1 MKAAVVGADGKLKVA
16 DVPTPEAAPGSVVV
30 EVAYCGICGSD
41 VHMLDAGMMP
51 QGSVPGHELSGRIA
65 SVGQGVEGWREG
77 DPVVVLPLDPCFS
90 CEPCRHGAVSL
101 CQEGVLR
108 AYGLGNLP
116 GGFAQYMAAR
126 PSMLFRLPDNLDLMT
141 AALNEPWAV
150 AVHGVNLSGFR
161 IGAHAAVMGA
171 GPIGLLTVSAL
182 RGAGAAGIYV
192 SEPDAFRAEKARAL
206 GVEAVI
212 DPSAEDPGSVVAAR
226 TKRLP
231 DYVFDCAGT
240 PSSMQEASNIAG
252 WRGRVVLV
260 GVPMGNATVFAL
272 FCFLKETE
280 FRFSFGYN
288 YREFG
293 ECLDLLAR
301 GAVRPEVVV
310 SDVVPLR
317 EIADAFETL
326 HRTGHTKILIDCHGV

>member
-1 MKAAVVGADGKLKVA
+1 MKAAVVGANGKLELA
-16 DVPTPEAAPGSVVV
+16 EVPTPEVAPGGVVV

-65 SVGQGVEGWREG
+65 SVGPEVEGWRVG
-77 DPVVVLPLDPCFS
+77 DPVVVLPLDPCFA
-90 CEPCRHGAVSL
+90 CEPCRHGAISL
-101 CQEGVLR
+101 CQEGVSR

-126 PSMLFRLPDNLDLMT
+126 PSMLFRVPDNLDLMT

-150 AVHGVNLSGFR
+150 SVHAVNLSEFR
-161 IGAHAAVMGA
+161 IGSHAVVMGA

-182 RGAGAAGIYV
+182 RAAGAAGIYV

-206 GVEAVI
+206 GAEIVL
-212 DPSAEDPGSVVAAR
+212 DPSVQDIASAVAAKMGR
-226 TKRLP
+226 P
-231 DYVFDCAGT
+231 PEYVFDCAGT
-240 PSSMQEASNIAG
+240 ASSMQEGSGIAG
-252 WRGRVVLV
+252 WRARIVLV
-260 GVPMGNATVFAL
+260 GVPMGNATL
-272 FCFLKETE
+272 FPLSCFLKETQ
-280 FRFSFGYN
+280 FRFSFGYT

-293 ECLDLLAR
+293 ESLGLLAR

-317 EIADAFETL
+317 EIQGAFDAL
-326 HRTGHTKILIDCHGV
+326 HGTGHTKILVDCHGV